1 MKSILTSSLAA
12 LTFVGQVLT
21 AQTLPVYAKT
31 HKLSATKEESR
42 IQLARLPFTKS
53 KEEKEESEKSEK
65 KDDKKDEK
73 SEKSDKA
80 EKKVE
85 KKDDKKAEKK
95 DDKDKKVEKSE
106 KTEKTE
112 KTEKA
117 EKKGGFFGGKPKE
130 EKKVEKTETTKTETK
145 VETVQEEKPVVKAAK
160 EEKQNKEEAPKFIPD
175 AALISILKDITK
187 SLPQAGEE
195 LGLATSDE
203 KAIVEQA
210 RLILDK
216 AISQENLPNDRILA
230 KGSDSKKSM
239 QTEAWASG
247 EIKVTDK
254 LTGSVAC
261 VWGKRVKGLFT
272 VTIAGESDK
281 TVDNGNK
288 VGEFIVVL
296 TGKSPVQ
303 TGFDIQSQSE
313 VSFWKGEVAS
323 VKVESACLP
332 KEEAAEGEEKSESKE
347 VESKGAEPVKKKPLA
362 ILDSVNT
369 KRIKQYQTELAL
381 FKQHEEDLAAIAQ
394 AKLEQEQKD
403 AEEKISLAKEEAEKK
418 SKPEAKEDEEDTEVA
433 QKSDQSKEAEET
445 KTSKESDETEKI
457 AENKSE
463 KSEKTEKAEKTEKT
477 EKTAKDEKSE
487 KADKTT
493 KVEKAESTDKTSIAS
508 INLPPVNSGRVW
520 DNPAANSIIRQPSLE
535 ANLVSPERAIA
546 GKMVTV
552 SVVDKD
558 SKPEPSVEL
567 SFNGATITTD
577 SKGQANFLVPEDA
590 TPGRTLHIS
599 LSARP
604 ELTPDVVDILQP
616 LMSAVDGQAPSID
629 RVSSHVSSSKQ
640 LIINGHDFDG
650 MSMQNNVL
658 VDNQFEAQV
667 IAASPVQLHIVIPN
681 NLIAGPHT
689 ISVQNSGL
697 RSNASRFEYIT
708 SKVTSDEKKGNL
720 DKLTIQVQ
728 GTIDPIHIRVVNQSP
743 DVIKIN
749 KGNNLLVTTSG
760 GNNNAYVLQAKRLKK
775 GDFKIDTKIEL

>member
-1 MKSILTSSLAA
+1 MKSILTTSLAA

-21 AQTLPVYAKT
+21 AQTLPVDAKT
-31 HKLSATKEESR
+31 HKLSATKAEPR

-53 KEEKEESEKSEK
+53 KEEKEEADKKGDKKDDKSDKSEKSEKSEK
-65 KDDKKDEK
+65 KDDKK
-73 SEKSDKA
+73 
-80 EKKVE
+80 VE
-85 KKDDKKAEKK
+85 
-95 DDKDKKVEKSE
+95 KVEKSE

-130 EKKVEKTETTKTETK
+130 EKKVEKTETKTETK
-145 VETVQEEKPVVKAAK
+145 VEKVVEEKPVVKATK
-160 EEKQNKEEAPKFIPD
+160 EEKQTKEDAPKFTPD

-187 SLPQAGEE
+187 TLPQAGEE
-195 LGLATSDE
+195 MGLTTADE

-210 RLILDK
+210 RLILEK
-216 AISQENLPNDRILA
+216 AISNEDLPNDRILA
-230 KGSDSKKSM
+230 KGTDNKKSM
-239 QTEAWASG
+239 QTEAWATG
-247 EIKVTDK
+247 EVKVSDK

-281 TVDNGNK
+281 TVDNGSK

-303 TGFDIQSQSE
+303 SGFDIQSQSE
-313 VSFWKGEVAS
+313 VNFWKGEVAS

-332 KEEAAEGEEKSESKE
+332 KEEASSDEEKSESKE

-369 KRIKQYQTELAL
+369 KRIKQYQVELANY
-381 FKQHEEDLAAIAQ
+381 KKHEEDLAAIEQ
-394 AKLEQEQKD
+394 AKIEQEQKE
-403 AEEKISLAKEEAEKK
+403 AEEKLALADAEADKKAKAQESKEKEE
-418 SKPEAKEDEEDTEVA
+418 TEVA
-433 QKSDQSKEAEET
+433 EKSQESKET
-445 KTSKESDETEKI
+445 KESKESEEKV
-457 AENKSE
+457 AENKSD
-463 KSEKTEKAEKTEKT
+463 KSDKSEKTEKT
-477 EKTAKDEKSE
+477 EKTEKIEKSE
-487 KADKTT
+487 KTVVAEKPVKTET
-493 KVEKAESTDKTSIAS
+493 EKTSIAS

-520 DNPAANSIIRQPSLE
+520 DNPAANSTIRQPSLE

-599 LSARP
+599 LCARP

-629 RVSSHVSSSKQ
+629 RVSPLVSSNKQ
-640 LIINGHDFDG
+640 LIINGHDFEG
-650 MSMQNNVL
+650 MSADNHIL
-658 VDNQFEAQV
+658 IDNQFEAQV
-667 IAASPVQLHIVIPN
+667 IAASPVQLHLVIPN
-681 NLIAGPHT
+681 NLTAGAHT
-689 ISVQNSGL
+689 VSVQNSGL

-708 SKVTSDEKKGNL
+708 SKLSTDEKKGNL

-728 GTIDPIHIRVVNQSP
+728 GTSDPVHIRVVNNSP

-760 GNNNAYVLQAKRLKK
+760 GSVNSYVLQAKRLKK
-775 GDFKIDTKIEL
+775 GDYKIDTKIEL

>member
-21 AQTLPVYAKT
+21 AQTLPVFAKT
-31 HKLSATKEESR
+31 HKLSATKEEPR

-53 KEEKEESEKSEK
+53 KEEKEEKESEKSEK
-65 KDDKKDEK
+65 KND
-73 SEKSDKA
+73 
-80 EKKVE
+80 

-95 DDKDKKVEKSE
+95 
-106 KTEKTE
+106 E

-117 EKKGGFFGGKPKE
+117 EKVEKTEKVEKSEKKGGFFGGKPKE
-130 EKKVEKTETTKTETK
+130 EKKIEKTETTKTETK
-145 VETVQEEKPVVKAAK
+145 VETDVEEKPVAKATK
-160 EEKQNKEEAPKFIPD
+160 EEKQNKEDAPKFTPD

-195 LGLATSDE
+195 MGLTTSDE

-216 AISQENLPNDRILA
+216 AISDENLPNDRILA
-230 KGSDSKKSM
+230 KGTDSKKSM

-247 EIKVTDK
+247 EVKVTDK

-303 TGFDIQSQSE
+303 SGFDIQSQSE
-313 VSFWKGEVAS
+313 VNFWKGEVAS

-332 KEEAAEGEEKSESKE
+332 KEEASDGEEKSESKE

-362 ILDSVNT
+362 ILDSVST
-369 KRIKQYQTELAL
+369 KRIKQYQAELASYN
-381 FKQHEEDLAAIAQ
+381 KHEEELAAIEQ
-394 AKLEQEQKD
+394 AKIEQEQKE
-403 AEEKISLAKEEAEKK
+403 AEAKIAMAKEDAEKK
-418 SKPEAKEDEEDTEVA
+418 SKSQDKEDEDKDKDVKKEGEVA
-433 QKSDQSKEAEET
+433 ENSKEEDSKDA
-445 KTSKESDETEKI
+445 KESDVSEKV
-457 AENKSE
+457 AQAKSE
-463 KSEKTEKAEKTEKT
+463 KSDKAEKVEKTEKIEKTEKAEKS
-477 EKTAKDEKSE
+477 EKSE
-487 KADKTT
+487 P
-493 KVEKAESTDKTSIAS
+493 TSIAS

-558 SKPEPSVEL
+558 SKPEAAVEL

-650 MSMQNNVL
+650 MSAQNNVL
-658 VDNQFEAQV
+658 IDNQFEAQV

-681 NLIAGPHT
+681 NLIAGAHT
-689 ISVQNSGL
+689 VSVQNSGL

-708 SKVTSDEKKGNL
+708 SKVLSDEKKGNL

-760 GNNNAYVLQAKRLKK
+760 GNNNSYVLQAKRLKK
-775 GDFKIDTKIEL
+775 GDYKIDTKIEL

>member
-1 MKSILTSSLAA
+1 MKSILTTSLAA

-21 AQTLPVYAKT
+21 AQSLPVDAKT
-31 HKLSATKEESR
+31 HKLSATKEEPR

-53 KEEKEESEKSEK
+53 KEDKEKEESEKKDDKSEK
-65 KDDKKDEK
+65 KDAKDEK
-73 SEKSDKA
+73 SEKSEKKVE

-85 KKDDKKAEKK
+85 KKDQKK
-95 DDKDKKVEKSE
+95 DDKAQKVE

-112 KTEKA
+112 TKV

-130 EKKVEKTETTKTETK
+130 EKKVEKSETVKTETK
-145 VETVQEEKPVVKAAK
+145 VEKVVEEKPVAKATK
-160 EEKQNKEEAPKFIPD
+160 EEKQSKEEAPKFTPD

-195 LGLATSDE
+195 MGLTTADE

-210 RLILDK
+210 RLILEK
-216 AISQENLPNDRILA
+216 AISNEDLPNDRILA
-230 KGSDSKKSM
+230 KNSDNKKSM

-247 EIKVTDK
+247 EVKVTDK

-303 TGFDIQSQSE
+303 SGFDIQSQSE
-313 VSFWKGEVAS
+313 VNFWKGEVAS

-332 KEEAAEGEEKSESKE
+332 KEEATEGEEKSESKE

-362 ILDSVNT
+362 ILDSIST
-369 KRIKQYQTELAL
+369 KRIKQYQVELASYN
-381 FKQHEEDLAAIAQ
+381 KHEEELAQLEQ
-394 AKLEQEQKD
+394 AKIEQEQKD
-403 AEEKISLAKEEAEKK
+403 AEAKIALAKEESEKK
-418 SKPEAKEDEEDTEVA
+418 SKAEAKEEKEAQEETQVA
-433 QKSDQSKEAEET
+433 QKSDDADE
-445 KTSKESDETEKI
+445 SKESDEDKDKTEKTEKAAKPDKVEKTAKSEKI
-457 AENKSE
+457 VKTEKTEVAVKPDKTEKSE
-463 KSEKTEKAEKTEKT
+463 KSEK
-477 EKTAKDEKSE
+477 SE
-487 KADKTT
+487 SP
-493 KVEKAESTDKTSIAS
+493 EKTSIAS

-520 DNPAANSIIRQPSLE
+520 DNPAANSVVRQPSLE

-577 SKGQANFLVPEDA
+577 FKGQANFLVPEDA

-616 LMSAVDGQAPSID
+616 LMSAVDGQTPSID
-629 RVSSHVSSSKQ
+629 RVSTHVSSSKQ
-640 LIINGHDFDG
+640 LMINGHDFEG
-650 MSMQNNVL
+650 MSNQNNVL
-658 VDNQFEAQV
+658 IDNQFEAQV

-681 NLIAGPHT
+681 NLVAGPHT
-689 ISVQNSGL
+689 VSVQNSGL

-708 SKVTSDEKKGNL
+708 SKVLSDEKKGNL
-720 DKLTIQVQ
+720 DKLTIQIQ
-728 GTIDPIHIRVVNQSP
+728 GTIDPIHVRIVNQSP

-775 GDFKIDTKIEL
+775 GDYKIDTKIEL

>member
-12 LTFVGQVLT
+12 LTFVGHVLT
-21 AQTLPVYAKT
+21 AQTLPVDAKT
-31 HKLSATKEESR
+31 HKLSATKEEPR

-53 KEEKEESEKSEK
+53 KEDKEEADK

-73 SEKSDKA
+73 SEKTEKSEKSEKKDD
-80 EKKVE
+80 KKVE
-85 KKDDKKAEKK
+85 KKDDKK
-95 DDKDKKVEKSE
+95 DDKKVEKKVEKSE
-106 KTEKTE
+106 KTD

-130 EKKVEKTETTKTETK
+130 EKKVEKTETVKTETK
-145 VETVQEEKPVVKAAK
+145 EEKAVEEKPVVKATK
-160 EEKQNKEEAPKFIPD
+160 EEKQTKEDAPKFTPD

-195 LGLATSDE
+195 MGLTTADE
-203 KAIVEQA
+203 KAVVEQA

-216 AISQENLPNDRILA
+216 AISNEDLPNDRILA
-230 KGSDSKKSM
+230 KGSDNKKSM

-247 EIKVTDK
+247 EVKVSDK

-281 TVDNGNK
+281 TVDNGSK

-303 TGFDIQSQSE
+303 SGFDIQSQSE
-313 VSFWKGEVAS
+313 VNFWKGEVAS

-332 KEEAAEGEEKSESKE
+332 KEETSGEEEKSESKE

-369 KRIKQYQTELAL
+369 KRIKQYQVELANY
-381 FKQHEEDLAAIAQ
+381 KKHEEDLAAIEQ
-394 AKLEQEQKD
+394 AKIEQEQKE
-403 AEEKISLAKEEAEKK
+403 AEEKLALADAEADKKAKAQESKEKEE
-418 SKPEAKEDEEDTEVA
+418 TEVA
-433 QKSDQSKEAEET
+433 EKSEESKET
-445 KTSKESDETEKI
+445 KESKESEDKEKV

-463 KSEKTEKAEKTEKT
+463 KSEKTEKTEKIEKTEKT
-477 EKTAKDEKSE
+477 VVAEKPVKTEKSE
-487 KADKTT
+487 KS
-493 KVEKAESTDKTSIAS
+493 EKSESTDKTSLAS
-508 INLPPVNSGRVW
+508 INLPPANSGRVW
-520 DNPAANSIIRQPSLE
+520 DNPAANSTIRQPSLE

-629 RVSSHVSSSKQ
+629 RVSPLVSSNKQ
-640 LIINGHDFDG
+640 LIINGHDFEG
-650 MSMQNNVL
+650 MSAENHIL
-658 VDNQFEAQV
+658 IDNQFEAQV
-667 IAASPVQLHIVIPN
+667 IAASPVQLHLLIPN
-681 NLIAGPHT
+681 NLVAGPHT
-689 ISVQNSGL
+689 VSVQNSGL

-708 SKVTSDEKKGNL
+708 SKLSTDEKKGNL

-728 GTIDPIHIRVVNQSP
+728 GTSDPVHIRVVNNSP

-760 GNNNAYVLQAKRLKK
+760 GSINSYVLQAKRLKK
-775 GDFKIDTKIEL
+775 GDYKIDTKIEL

>member
-31 HKLSATKEESR
+31 HKLSATKEEPR

-53 KEEKEESEKSEK
+53 KEEKEEKESEKSEK

-73 SEKSDKA
+73 SEK
-80 EKKVE
+80 
-85 KKDDKKAEKK
+85 KDDKKAEKK
-95 DDKDKKVEKSE
+95 
-106 KTEKTE
+106 E

-117 EKKGGFFGGKPKE
+117 EKVEKNEKVEKSEKKGGFFGGKPKE

-145 VETVQEEKPVVKAAK
+145 VETDVEEKPVAKATK
-160 EEKQNKEEAPKFIPD
+160 EEKQNKEDAPKFTPD

-195 LGLATSDE
+195 MGLTTSDE

-216 AISQENLPNDRILA
+216 AISDENLPNDRILA
-230 KGSDSKKSM
+230 KGTDSKKSM

-247 EIKVTDK
+247 EVKVTDK

-281 TVDNGNK
+281 SVDNGNK

-303 TGFDIQSQSE
+303 SGFDIQSQSE
-313 VSFWKGEVAS
+313 VNFWKGEVAS

-332 KEEAAEGEEKSESKE
+332 KEEASDGEEKSESKE

-362 ILDSVNT
+362 ILDSIST
-369 KRIKQYQTELAL
+369 KRIKQYQAELASYN
-381 FKQHEEDLAAIAQ
+381 KHEEELAAIEQ
-394 AKLEQEQKD
+394 AKIQQEQKEAD
-403 AEEKISLAKEEAEKK
+403 AKIAMAKEEAEKK
-418 SKPEAKEDEEDTEVA
+418 SKSQDKEDEDKDVKKEGEVA
-433 QKSDQSKEAEET
+433 ENSKEEDSKDT
-445 KTSKESDETEKI
+445 KESDVSEKV
-457 AENKSE
+457 AQAKSE
-463 KSEKTEKAEKTEKT
+463 KSDKAEKVEKTEKIEKTEKAEKS
-477 EKTAKDEKSE
+477 EKSE
-487 KADKTT
+487 P
-493 KVEKAESTDKTSIAS
+493 TSIAS

-558 SKPEPSVEL
+558 SKPEAAVEL

-650 MSMQNNVL
+650 MSAQNNVL
-658 VDNQFEAQV
+658 IDNQFEAQV
-667 IAASPVQLHIVIPN
+667 IAASPVQLHIIIPN
-681 NLIAGPHT
+681 NLIAGAHT
-689 ISVQNSGL
+689 VSVQNSGL

-708 SKVTSDEKKGNL
+708 SKVLSDEKKGNL
-720 DKLTIQVQ
+720 DKVTIQVQ
-728 GTIDPIHIRVVNQSP
+728 GTIDPIHIRVVNQTP

-760 GNNNAYVLQAKRLKK
+760 GNNNSYVLQAKRLKK
-775 GDFKIDTKIEL
+775 GDYKIDTKIEL

>member
-31 HKLSATKEESR
+31 HKLSATKEEPR

-65 KDDKKDEK
+65 KDDKEDEK
-73 SEKSDKA
+73 SEKSEKSEKA
-80 EKKVE
+80 E

-95 DDKDKKVEKSE
+95 DDNKKIEKSE

-117 EKKGGFFGGKPKE
+117 EKVEKKGGFFGGKPKE
-130 EKKVEKTETTKTETK
+130 EKKVEKTETTKTEAK
-145 VETVQEEKPVVKAAK
+145 VEAVQEEKPVVKAAK
-160 EEKQNKEEAPKFIPD
+160 EEKQSKEEAPKFIPD

-332 KEEAAEGEEKSESKE
+332 KEEATEGEEKSESKE

-381 FKQHEEDLAAIAQ
+381 FKRHEEDLAAIAQ

-403 AEEKISLAKEEAEKK
+403 AEEKIALAKEEAEKK
-418 SKPEAKEDEEDTEVA
+418 SKSEAKEETEVA
-433 QKSDQSKEAEET
+433 QKSDESEET

-457 AENKSE
+457 AESKSE
-463 KSEKTEKAEKTEKT
+463 KSEKT
-477 EKTAKDEKSE
+477 
-487 KADKTT
+487 T
-493 KVEKAESTDKTSIAS
+493 KVEKTEVADKPEKTESPEKTSIAS

-616 LMSAVDGQAPSID
+616 LMSSVDGQAPSID

-640 LIINGHDFDG
+640 LIVNGHDFDG

>member
-21 AQTLPVYAKT
+21 AQTLPVFAKT
-31 HKLSATKEESR
+31 HKLSATKEEPR

-53 KEEKEESEKSEK
+53 KEEKEEKESEKSEK

-73 SEKSDKA
+73 SEK
-80 EKKVE
+80 KV
-85 KKDDKKAEKK
+85 DKKAEKK
-95 DDKDKKVEKSE
+95 
-106 KTEKTE
+106 E

-117 EKKGGFFGGKPKE
+117 EKVEKTEKVEKSEKKGGFFGGKPKE

-145 VETVQEEKPVVKAAK
+145 VETDVEEKPVAKATK
-160 EEKQNKEEAPKFIPD
+160 EEKQNKEDAPKFTPD

-187 SLPQAGEE
+187 SLPQVGEE
-195 LGLATSDE
+195 MGLTTSDE

-216 AISQENLPNDRILA
+216 AISDENLPNDRILA
-230 KGSDSKKSM
+230 KGTDSKKSM

-247 EIKVTDK
+247 EVKVTDK

-303 TGFDIQSQSE
+303 SGFDIQSQSE
-313 VSFWKGEVAS
+313 VNFWKGEVAS

-332 KEEAAEGEEKSESKE
+332 KEEASDGEEKSESKE

-362 ILDSVNT
+362 ILDSVST
-369 KRIKQYQTELAL
+369 KRIKQYQAELASYN
-381 FKQHEEDLAAIAQ
+381 KHEEELAAIEQ
-394 AKLEQEQKD
+394 AKIEQEQKE
-403 AEEKISLAKEEAEKK
+403 AEAKIAMAKEEAEKK
-418 SKPEAKEDEEDTEVA
+418 SKSQDKEDEDKDVRKEGEVA
-433 QKSDQSKEAEET
+433 ENSKEEDSKDA
-445 KTSKESDETEKI
+445 KESDVSEKV
-457 AENKSE
+457 AQAKSE
-463 KSEKTEKAEKTEKT
+463 KSDKAEKVEKTEKIEKTEKAEKS
-477 EKTAKDEKSE
+477 EKSE
-487 KADKTT
+487 P
-493 KVEKAESTDKTSIAS
+493 TSIAS

-558 SKPEPSVEL
+558 SKPEAAVEL

-650 MSMQNNVL
+650 MSAQNNVL
-658 VDNQFEAQV
+658 IDNQFEAQV

-681 NLIAGPHT
+681 NLIAGAHT
-689 ISVQNSGL
+689 VSVQNSGL

-708 SKVTSDEKKGNL
+708 SKVLSDEKKGNL

-760 GNNNAYVLQAKRLKK
+760 GNNNSYVLQAKRLKK
-775 GDFKIDTKIEL
+775 GDYKIDTKIEL

>member
-31 HKLSATKEESR
+31 HKLSATKEEPR

-53 KEEKEESEKSEK
+53 KEEKEEKESEKSEK

-73 SEKSDKA
+73 SEK
-80 EKKVE
+80 KVE
-85 KKDDKKAEKK
+85 KKA
-95 DDKDKKVEKSE
+95 
-106 KTEKTE
+106 EKTE

-117 EKKGGFFGGKPKE
+117 EKVEKNEKVEKSEKKGGFFGGKPKE

-145 VETVQEEKPVVKAAK
+145 VETDVEEKPVAKATK
-160 EEKQNKEEAPKFIPD
+160 EEKQNKEDAPKFTPD

-195 LGLATSDE
+195 MGLTTSDE

-216 AISQENLPNDRILA
+216 AISDENLPNDRILA
-230 KGSDSKKSM
+230 KGTDSKKSM

-247 EIKVTDK
+247 EVKVTDK

-303 TGFDIQSQSE
+303 SGFDIQSQSE
-313 VSFWKGEVAS
+313 VNFWKGEVAS

-332 KEEAAEGEEKSESKE
+332 KEEASDGEEKSESKE

-362 ILDSVNT
+362 ILDSIST
-369 KRIKQYQTELAL
+369 KRIKQYQAELASYN
-381 FKQHEEDLAAIAQ
+381 KHEEELAAIEQ
-394 AKLEQEQKD
+394 AKIQQEQKEAD
-403 AEEKISLAKEEAEKK
+403 AKIAMAKEEAEKK
-418 SKPEAKEDEEDTEVA
+418 SKSQDKEDEDKDVKKEGEVA
-433 QKSDQSKEAEET
+433 ENSKEEDSKDT
-445 KTSKESDETEKI
+445 KESDVSEKV
-457 AENKSE
+457 AQAKSE
-463 KSEKTEKAEKTEKT
+463 KSDKAEKVEKTEKIEKTEKAEKS
-477 EKTAKDEKSE
+477 EKSE
-487 KADKTT
+487 P
-493 KVEKAESTDKTSIAS
+493 TSIAS

-558 SKPEPSVEL
+558 SKPEAAVEL

-650 MSMQNNVL
+650 MSAQNNVL
-658 VDNQFEAQV
+658 IDNQFEAQV

-681 NLIAGPHT
+681 NLIAGAHT
-689 ISVQNSGL
+689 VSVQNSGL

-708 SKVTSDEKKGNL
+708 SKVLSDEKKGNL
-720 DKLTIQVQ
+720 DKVTIQVQ
-728 GTIDPIHIRVVNQSP
+728 GTIDPIHIRVVNQTP

-760 GNNNAYVLQAKRLKK
+760 GNNNSYVLQAKRLKK
-775 GDFKIDTKIEL
+775 GDYKIDTKIEL

>member
-21 AQTLPVYAKT
+21 AQTLPVFAKT
-31 HKLSATKEESR
+31 HKLSATKEEPR

-53 KEEKEESEKSEK
+53 KEEKEEKESEKSEK

-73 SEKSDKA
+73 SEK
-80 EKKVE
+80 KVD

-95 DDKDKKVEKSE
+95 
-106 KTEKTE
+106 E

-117 EKKGGFFGGKPKE
+117 EKVEKTEKVEKSEKKGGFFGGKPKE

-145 VETVQEEKPVVKAAK
+145 VETDVEEKPVAKATK
-160 EEKQNKEEAPKFIPD
+160 EEKQNKEDAPKFTPD

-195 LGLATSDE
+195 MGLTTSDE

-216 AISQENLPNDRILA
+216 AISDENLPNDRILA
-230 KGSDSKKSM
+230 KGTDSKKSM

-247 EIKVTDK
+247 EVKVTDK

-303 TGFDIQSQSE
+303 SGFDIQSQSE
-313 VSFWKGEVAS
+313 VNFWKGEVAS

-332 KEEAAEGEEKSESKE
+332 KEEASDGEEKSESKE

-362 ILDSVNT
+362 ILDSVST
-369 KRIKQYQTELAL
+369 KRIKQYQAELASYN
-381 FKQHEEDLAAIAQ
+381 KHEEELAAIEQ
-394 AKLEQEQKD
+394 AKIEQEQKE
-403 AEEKISLAKEEAEKK
+403 AEAKIALAKEEAEKK
-418 SKPEAKEDEEDTEVA
+418 SKSQDKEDEDKDVKKEGEVA
-433 QKSDQSKEAEET
+433 ENSKEEDSKDT
-445 KTSKESDETEKI
+445 KESDVSEKV
-457 AENKSE
+457 AQAKSE
-463 KSEKTEKAEKTEKT
+463 KSEKAEKVEKTEKIEKTEKAEKSV
-477 EKTAKDEKSE
+477 KSE
-487 KADKTT
+487 P
-493 KVEKAESTDKTSIAS
+493 TSIAS

-558 SKPEPSVEL
+558 SKPEAAVEL

-650 MSMQNNVL
+650 MSAQNNVL
-658 VDNQFEAQV
+658 IDNQFEAQV

-681 NLIAGPHT
+681 NLIAGAHT
-689 ISVQNSGL
+689 VSVQNSGL

-708 SKVTSDEKKGNL
+708 SKVLSDEKKGNL

-760 GNNNAYVLQAKRLKK
+760 GNNNSYVLQAKRLKK
-775 GDFKIDTKIEL
+775 GDYKIDTKIEL

>member
-31 HKLSATKEESR
+31 HKLSATKEEPR

-53 KEEKEESEKSEK
+53 KEEKEEKESEKSEK

-73 SEKSDKA
+73 SEK
-80 EKKVE
+80 
-85 KKDDKKAEKK
+85 KDDKKAEKK
-95 DDKDKKVEKSE
+95 
-106 KTEKTE
+106 E

-117 EKKGGFFGGKPKE
+117 EKVEKNEKVEKSEKKGGFFGGKPKE

-145 VETVQEEKPVVKAAK
+145 VETDVEEKPVAKATK
-160 EEKQNKEEAPKFIPD
+160 EEKQNKEDAPKFTPD

-195 LGLATSDE
+195 MGLTTSDE

-216 AISQENLPNDRILA
+216 AISDENLPNDRILA
-230 KGSDSKKSM
+230 KGTDSKKSM

-247 EIKVTDK
+247 EVKVTDK

-281 TVDNGNK
+281 SVDNGNK

-303 TGFDIQSQSE
+303 SGFDIQSQSE
-313 VSFWKGEVAS
+313 VNFWKGEVAS

-332 KEEAAEGEEKSESKE
+332 KEEASDGEEKSESKE

-362 ILDSVNT
+362 ILDSIST
-369 KRIKQYQTELAL
+369 KRIKQYQAELASYN
-381 FKQHEEDLAAIAQ
+381 KHEEELAAIEQ
-394 AKLEQEQKD
+394 AKIEQEQKE
-403 AEEKISLAKEEAEKK
+403 AEAKIAMAKEEAEKK
-418 SKPEAKEDEEDTEVA
+418 SKSQDKEDQDKDVKKEGEVAENSKEED
-433 QKSDQSKEAEET
+433 SKDT
-445 KTSKESDETEKI
+445 KESDVSEKV
-457 AENKSE
+457 AQAKSE
-463 KSEKTEKAEKTEKT
+463 KSDKAEKVEKTEKIEKTEKAEKS
-477 EKTAKDEKSE
+477 EKSE
-487 KADKTT
+487 P
-493 KVEKAESTDKTSIAS
+493 TSIAS

-558 SKPEPSVEL
+558 SKPEAAVEL

-650 MSMQNNVL
+650 MSAQNNVL
-658 VDNQFEAQV
+658 IDNQFEAQV
-667 IAASPVQLHIVIPN
+667 IAASPVQLHIIIPN
-681 NLIAGPHT
+681 NLIAGAHT
-689 ISVQNSGL
+689 VSVQNSGL

-708 SKVTSDEKKGNL
+708 SKVLSDEKKGNL
-720 DKLTIQVQ
+720 DKVTIQVQ
-728 GTIDPIHIRVVNQSP
+728 GTIDPIHIRVVNQTP

-760 GNNNAYVLQAKRLKK
+760 GNNNSYVLQAKRLKK
-775 GDFKIDTKIEL
+775 GDYKIDTKIEL